1 MAATV
6 VVTDP
11 RCKADVS
18 NRSPAARGD
27 SEQSFWF
34 DHARSALYGPTD
46 PAREKRLQDQ
56 GNQVRNHPEYRTGIT
71 TTAGT
76 GGAATMPIC
85 DEAHFVID
93 AHQLAPL
100 AGLATN
106 LALPAH
112 ANAMV
117 LPQITTG
124 VNAAIQS
131 PQNSS
136 VTDGATY
143 VDAAATCDAVTALA
157 QINLSRQ

>member
-1 MAATV
+1 
-6 VVTDP
+6 
-11 RCKADVS
+11 
-18 NRSPAARGD
+18 
-27 SEQSFWF
+27 
-34 DHARSALYGPTD
+34 
-46 PAREKRLQDQ
+46 
-56 GNQVRNHPEYRTGIT
+56 
-71 TTAGT
+71 
-76 GGAATMPIC
+76 MPIY
-85 DEAHFVID
+85 DDAHFVIG

-136 VTDGATY
+136 VIDGATTY
-143 VDAAATCDAVTALA
+143 VDAAATCDVVTALA
-157 QINLSRQ
+157 QITLSRQ